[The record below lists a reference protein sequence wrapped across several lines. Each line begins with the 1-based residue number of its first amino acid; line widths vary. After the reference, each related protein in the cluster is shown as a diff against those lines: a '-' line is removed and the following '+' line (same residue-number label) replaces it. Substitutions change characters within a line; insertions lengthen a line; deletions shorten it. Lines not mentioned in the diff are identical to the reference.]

1 MGDDRRALFHA
12 ARNALNGLVLQL
24 EVAALNAERGEIAMV
39 QRSIDQAR
47 RAAAELTD
55 TLDALD
61 DEGVG

>member
-1 MGDDRRALFHA
+1 MDDDRRALFHA

-55 TLDALD
+55 ALAALD
-61 DEGVG
+61 DEGGG